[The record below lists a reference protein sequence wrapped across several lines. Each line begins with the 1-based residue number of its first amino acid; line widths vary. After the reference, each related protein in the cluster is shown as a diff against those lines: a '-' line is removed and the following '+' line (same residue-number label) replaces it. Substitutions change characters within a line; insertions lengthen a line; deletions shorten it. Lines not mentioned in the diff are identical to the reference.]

1 MQCLAGSDETKTTT
15 AFALQE
21 KFRVEIERRT
31 AVNPSDNYG
40 NTMQMRAMQLWFT
53 ESCPKFG
60 PAVDVAIFIQALES
74 GYALFV
80 QQNKKME
87 HTFIQSAVSYM
98 CGDYSKTFTKSAEF

>member
-1 MQCLAGSDETKTTT
+1 MSWVEKLDLTKMPETALNSIYNEKFNDYMLCLAGSDEGKTAT

-80 QQNKKME
+80 
-87 HTFIQSAVSYM
+87 
-98 CGDYSKTFTKSAEF
+98 